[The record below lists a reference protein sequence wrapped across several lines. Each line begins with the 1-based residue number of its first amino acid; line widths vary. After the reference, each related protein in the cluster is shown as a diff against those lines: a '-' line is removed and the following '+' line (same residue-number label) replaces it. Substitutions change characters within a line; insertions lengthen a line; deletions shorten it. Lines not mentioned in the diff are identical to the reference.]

1 MPEPSADLSHIEA
14 LYESIEES
22 TARARKRIGRPLTL
36 AEKVLLC
43 HLVEPEGAAP
53 ERGKTYADLAP
64 DRVAMQ
70 DATAQMA
77 ILQFALVDRDRTAV
91 PTTVHCD
98 HLIRARSGRDA
109 DLAVARTENAEVYA
123 FLKSASARF
132 GIGFWEPGSG
142 IIHQVVLENYAFPGG
157 LMIGT
162 DSHTPN
168 AGGLGMV
175 AIGVG
180 GAEAM
185 EVMAGLP
192 FSVRWP
198 KLIGV
203 RLTGALDGWTSPKD
217 VILKVCEILTV
228 KGGTGAIVEYFG
240 PGADSISATGKGTI
254 CNMGAELGATTSL
267 FPFDAHMATYLR
279 ATNRPEV
286 AQLAEAHRAA
296 LRADPEVEAD
306 PGKYFD
312 RVIEIDLSTL
322 PPMVVGPHTPDLA
335 RPLDRLAAE
344 AKEKG
349 WPVHLKA
356 ALIGSCTNSSYED
369 MERAAAVAVQAKAQ
383 GLKVASPLMVT
394 PGSDTIDR
402 TIRRDGQMQA
412 LADIGGN
419 VLANACGPCIG
430 QWKREDIQ
438 PGETNTILTSYNRN
452 FSGRNDGNHQTLAF
466 ISSPEVVVALALA
479 GRLDF
484 DPRRDTL
491 TGADGRPVKLSPP
504 TGKEV
509 PDAGLQTSLSGF
521 VAPPADGRRVSID
534 VRPDS
539 ERLQLLQPF
548 APITAEQLQR
558 LAVLVKVAGKCTTD
572 HISPA
577 GTWLKYRGHLANISN
592 NAYIGA
598 TNAFTCEV
606 GKGTNVLTGQT
617 GVPLPELGKA
627 YQAAGLGWV
636 VVGDVNY
643 GEGSSREHAAM
654 SPRFLGCRAILAR
667 SFARIA
673 ETNLKKQ
680 GLLPLVFKEP
690 AAWELIRADDRL
702 SLEGIEALAP
712 GSTVTV
718 TARHADG
725 GSDRFECSHSLNEL
739 QIGWFRAGSALNYLR
754 EQNKA
759 SPVGAR

>member
-1 MPEPSADLSHIEA
+1 MPDPSRIEPSRIES
-14 LYESIEES
+14 LYTSLEES
-22 TARARKRIGRPLTL
+22 SARWRKQLGRPLTL
-36 AEKVLLC
+36 AEKILLA
-43 HLVEPEGAAP
+43 HLVDSQGTVP
-53 ERGKTYADLAP
+53 ERGRTYADLDP

-77 ILQFALVDRDRTAV
+77 ILQFALAGREQAAV

-109 DLAVARTENAEVYA
+109 DLATARTENAEVYA

-157 LMIGT
+157 MMIGT

-168 AGGLGMV
+168 AGGLGMI

-192 FSVRWP
+192 YSVRWP

-203 RLTGALDGWTSPKD
+203 KLTGALDGWTSPKD

-267 FPFDAHMATYLR
+267 FPFDAHMARYLR
-279 ATNRPEV
+279 ATGRGEI
-286 AQLAEAHRAA
+286 AALAEGHRAA

-306 PGKYFD
+306 PEKYFD

-349 WPVHLKA
+349 WPVQLKA

-369 MERAAAVAVQAKAQ
+369 MERAAAVAAQAKAQ
-383 GLKVASPLMVT
+383 GLRVASPLMVT

-412 LADIGGN
+412 LADIGGK

-430 QWKREDIQ
+430 QWKRDDIA

-491 TGADGRPVKLSPP
+491 PGKDGRPVKLAPP

-509 PDAGLQTSLSGF
+509 PDAGLQTSLAGY
-521 VAPPADGRRVSID
+521 VAPPADGRALTID

-539 ERLQLLQPF
+539 ERLQLLEPF
-548 APITAEQLQR
+548 APITPDQMQQLP
-558 LAVLVKVAGKCTTD
+558 VLVKVAGKCTTD

-577 GTWLKYRGHLANISN
+577 GVWLKYRGHLANISN

-598 TNAFTCEV
+598 TNAFTGEV
-606 GKGTNVLTGQT
+606 GQGTNVLTGQT
-617 GVPLPELGKA
+617 GVPLPELAKA
-627 YQAAGLGWV
+627 YKAAGLGWV

-654 SPRFLGCRAILAR
+654 SPRYLGCRTVLAR

-680 GLLPLVFKEP
+680 GLLPLVFKDL
-690 AAWELIRADDRL
+690 ASWESIRADDRL
-702 SLEGIEALAP
+702 SFEGLEALAP

-718 TARHADG
+718 TAEHADRTRE
-725 GSDRFECSHSLNEL
+725 RFECSHSLNEL
-739 QIGWFRAGSALNYLR
+739 QIAWFRAGSALNYLR
-754 EQNKA
+754 EQNREA
-759 SPVGAR
+759 AAV